1 LESTAAQTP
10 GRADFLLSKGSR
22 AAVNAQDDM
31 SF

>member
-1 LESTAAQTP
+1 VAQTP
-10 GRADFLLSKGSR
+10 GRADFLLSKGSP